1 MKLSAKDKIFTLF
14 TLLAIAAASVLL
26 YREMT
31 ARIDKSGLKE
41 IGTVTYRFRKAE
53 RKYKRQVV
61 WEGIDQHEPV
71 YNFDSI
77 RTVEGATA
85 RIRLQDGSAIDLE
98 ENTLVLISMAGKAV
112 NIGFEH
118 GHLSTDSSG
127 STGKELTVKGKN
139 TQVKV
144 RGGKLTLSGQKDKL
158 AVNVSSGRATL
169 RGKGGS
175 RKIESGMKAVV
186 SGNEVSV
193 AKQSVKIESP
203 ANGTFFVSEK
213 SWHPILFSWKSEE
226 RETVLEVSSSPSFK
240 KLLLVKKTFLKQQK
254 RGFVPGIY
262 YWRVRVPGKAGDVSA
277 TGKFTLL
284 RDAPPVITEPGRVKQ
299 YRYYSK
305 FPEIEIIW
313 EKSSAATSY
322 DVQISKDFGFKKI
335 ITSHNTKGG
344 RYKFIPGAPG
354 KYFCRVKSRYSFS
367 ASVFA
372 SKPVLFIVRK
382 TAGYSPP
389 ALITPL
395 KGEKTSREA
404 LSRNGLM
411 MNWQKDPEATRYEI
425 EVSRDRKFKNIEF
438 RSQTVRNYQSL
449 TKQLKS
455 GEFYWRVR
463 GVAEDGKK
471 LPFSS
476 VAKFSIV
483 DSLDVV
489 LVEPGKNESINPKTG
504 KIHFRWRDPN
514 GWGSYRVEILKTP
527 ASTRGF
533 ISRISKE
540 DSIEIGGIPAGK
552 FYWRVALLDEK
563 GAVKKY
569 SKSWPAV
576 VAGVLPAAEVV
587 FPGQNSTINV
597 RFKNN
602 LRFTWKP
609 VRGAT
614 HYELAIYRYR
624 GFFNRKLLSQR
635 VTSTD
640 YFLKDFSLLDIDT
653 FYWELHPLRVKNNTV
668 TARGPA
674 EKNYF
679 SITLGEGADPKK
691 IKITNPKVIYVD

>member
-1 MKLSAKDKIFTLF
+1 
-14 TLLAIAAASVLL
+14 
-26 YREMT
+26 
-31 ARIDKSGLKE
+31 
-41 IGTVTYRFRKAE
+41 
-53 RKYKRQVV
+53 
-61 WEGIDQHEPV
+61 
-71 YNFDSI
+71 
-77 RTVEGATA
+77 
-85 RIRLQDGSAIDLE
+85 
-98 ENTLVLISMAGKAV
+98 
-112 NIGFEH
+112 
-118 GHLSTDSSG
+118 
-127 STGKELTVKGKN
+127 
-139 TQVKV
+139 
-144 RGGKLTLSGQKDKL
+144 
-158 AVNVSSGRATL
+158 
-169 RGKGGS
+169 
-175 RKIESGMKAVV
+175 
-186 SGNEVSV
+186 
-193 AKQSVKIESP
+193 
-203 ANGTFFVSEK
+203 
-213 SWHPILFSWKSEE
+213 
-226 RETVLEVSSSPSFK
+226 
-240 KLLLVKKTFLKQQK
+240 
-254 RGFVPGIY
+254 
-262 YWRVRVPGKAGDVSA
+262 
-277 TGKFTLL
+277 
-284 RDAPPVITEPGRVKQ
+284 
-299 YRYYSK
+299 
-305 FPEIEIIW
+305 
-313 EKSSAATSY
+313 
-322 DVQISKDFGFKKI
+322 
-335 ITSHNTKGG
+335 
-344 RYKFIPGAPG
+344 
-354 KYFCRVKSRYSFS
+354 
-367 ASVFA
+367 
-372 SKPVLFIVRK
+372 
-382 TAGYSPP
+382 
-389 ALITPL
+389 
-395 KGEKTSREA
+395 
-404 LSRNGLM
+404 M